1 MGVNNQKIDGIP
13 GVNDIITPMSQGPTK
28 NNAENR
34 SATADL
40 YAGRETDWIRTAA
53 LCVIA
58 AVAMGVALIYT
69 RAILVPFVMAIF
81 IVTLVSPLLDFQV
94 LRLKWPRLLAVII
107 TLLIVLAIIA
117 VIGLIFTE
125 LITQIIATVRSYSDN
140 FVNLAKTIVQRVEGW
155 GVELDEGKI
164 ISELQQMIPAFVSAT
179 FGSIMGIISN
189 LALISIFLIFL
200 LAGRNPR
207 VIHQGIYAEIDQKIR
222 RYIGTKMASSVVTGL
237 LVWLILTLF
246 KLEMA
251 GVFGMLA
258 FLLNFI
264 PSVGSII
271 ATVLPLPVAVA
282 QYNTLGPILGVILIP
297 GAIQIFIGNGIE
309 PKIMGRGL
317 NLHPVTILLALSFWG
332 LLWGIVG
339 MFLAAPITAAIRVIL
354 MQFDQFRP
362 LADLLAGQLPAGN
375 PLGKK

>member
-1 MGVNNQKIDGIP
+1 MNQKQT
-13 GVNDIITPMSQGPTK
+13 N
-28 NNAENR
+28 NNAENL
-34 SATADL
+34 SAISDL
-40 YAGRETDWIRTAA
+40 HASREADWIRTAA

-94 LRLKWPRLLAVII
+94 LRLKWPRLLAIII

-117 VIGLIFTE
+117 VIGMIFTE

-155 GVELDEGKI
+155 GIELDEGKI
-164 ISELQQMIPAFVSAT
+164 LSELQQKIPAFVSTT

-200 LAGRNPR
+200 LAGRNSR

-282 QYNTLGPILGVILIP
+282 QYDTLGPILGVILIP
-297 GAIQIFIGNGIE
+297 GAIQIMIGNGIE

-332 LLWGIVG
+332 LLWGIIG

-362 LADLLAGQLPAGN
+362 LADLLAGQLPSGN
-375 PLGKK
+375 SRGKN